1 MKIDGVKNNV
11 VNFYK
16 KNTVKTEAKVN
27 PVRKDS
33 IELSTAGKS
42 LSALSLDGNLV
53 NSKEKIEAIRSKVD
67 QGTYKIDSKLTA
79 KRMMD
84 TIKGRDI

>member
-16 KNTVKTEAKVN
+16 KSEAKTQPKTTAVK
-27 PVRKDS
+27 KDT

-42 LSALSLDGNLV
+42 LSALSLDGKIH
-53 NSKEKIEAIRSKVD
+53 NSKEKIEAIKNEVNK
-67 QGTYKIDSKLTA
+67 GTYKMDSALTA
-79 KRMMD
+79 KKMMD
-84 TIKGRDI
+84 IMKGRDI

>member
-16 KNTVKTEAKVN
+16 KNAVKTETKVATSK
-27 PVRKDS
+27 KDT

-42 LSALSLDGNLV
+42 LSALSLDDKLI
-53 NSKEKIEAIRSKVD
+53 NSKEKIEAIRNEIK
-67 QGTYKIDSKLTA
+67 QGTYKMDSTLTA
-79 KRMMD
+79 KKIIDIM
-84 TIKGRDI
+84 KGRDI

>member
-16 KNTVKTEAKVN
+16 KNAIKTETKVATSK
-27 PVRKDS
+27 KDT

-42 LSALSLDGNLV
+42 LSALALDDKLI
-53 NSKEKIEAIRSKVD
+53 NSKEKIEAIRNEIK
-67 QGTYKIDSKLTA
+67 QGTYKMDSTLTA
-79 KRMMD
+79 KKIIDIM
-84 TIKGRDI
+84 KGRDI